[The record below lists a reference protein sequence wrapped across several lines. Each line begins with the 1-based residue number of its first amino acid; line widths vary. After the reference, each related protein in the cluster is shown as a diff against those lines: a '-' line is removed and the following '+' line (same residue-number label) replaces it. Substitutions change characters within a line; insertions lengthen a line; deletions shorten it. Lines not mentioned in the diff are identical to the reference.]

1 MLVLHQFL
9 YVLYALYDIYWT
21 NLLTSATVPVSV
33 YYVCLLQKRSKIES
47 ARKNLEN
54 SQKFLFTRRLRKP
67 EDEVQEG
74 HRAPRHGPGAA
85 ALFGAPRGCLGDSD
99 SPSRRLFVYKS
110 PSDLKLRGE
119 NHPSTKSSVAPPPAE
134 TRVRGT
140 EVSVPAPCRDRELP
154 PEPSPSTPPPPLRL
168 HDGL

>member
-47 ARKNLEN
+47 ARKNLEK

-67 EDEVQEG
+67 EGGLPGG
-74 HRAPRHGPGAA
+74 HRAPRQGPGV
-85 ALFGAPRGCLGDSD
+85 APLGVAPGGCLADSD
-99 SPSRRLFVYKS
+99 SPSRRLFAYKS
-110 PSDLKLRGE
+110 PSDLKVTGRNSSIHEKLRSSAASRNKGSGDRSLCSGTLPGRGIAPGAIAI
-119 NHPSTKSSVAPPPAE
+119 NSTASN
-134 TRVRGT
+134 
-140 EVSVPAPCRDRELP
+140 
-154 PEPSPSTPPPPLRL
+154 STP
-168 HDGL
+168 